1 MKALQ
6 FTAIDRVDQVEIDV
20 PTLGP
25 DEVLIRTGA
34 ATICTSD
41 LQDLHE
47 NPFGIDL
54 PVILGHEGA
63 GTVVATGPAVTGV
76 RVGDRVAA
84 HPVHPCLACDTCR
97 DGLAHLCP
105 NMKHFGLNMQGTFAD
120 SFLARADRVRTIPDD
135 MPFTTAALAEPVC
148 VCLEALHQAAR
159 DPGGHLLV
167 IGDGPFGALMTRL
180 APRLGIGRV
189 GIAGRH
195 PGRLAFAANA
205 DAIHVPAGADARDL
219 LREASNGR
227 GYDAIILA
235 ASNREAVA
243 DALDLLRPTGRLVVF
258 APIPGLTGV
267 DLFQLLVRELEIV
280 GAVNDRDRFD
290 EAIAALS
297 DPAVGAGDLVT
308 HRFALDDYALA
319 LDTAGRDRERAMKV
333 AFTFD
338 PE

>member
-6 FTAIDRVDQVEIDV
+6 FTALDRVDLVEIDI
-20 PTLGP
+20 PTP
-25 DEVLIRTGA
+25 DHDEVLIWTGA

-47 NPFGIDL
+47 NAFGIDL

-63 GTVVATGPAVTGV
+63 GTIVATGPDVTGLQA
-76 RVGDRVAA
+76 GDRVAA

-97 DGLAHLCP
+97 EGMAHLCP
-105 NMKHFGLNMQGTFAD
+105 NMRHFGLNMQGTFAEV
-120 SFLARADRVRTIPDD
+120 FLARADRVRTIPDD
-135 MPFTTAALAEPVC
+135 VPFTTAALAEPVC
-148 VCLEALHQAAR
+148 VCLEALHQAACA
-159 DPGGHLLV
+159 PGGHLLV
-167 IGDGPFGALMTRL
+167 IGDGPFGVLMTRL
-180 APRLGIGRV
+180 APRLGIDRSS
-189 GIAGRH
+189 IAGRH

-205 DAIHVPAGADARDL
+205 QTIHVPAGDDARER
-219 LREASNGR
+219 LREASDGK

-235 ASNREAVA
+235 VNNRDAVA

-267 DLFQLLVRELEIV
+267 DLFQVLVRELEIV

-297 DPAVGAGDLVT
+297 DPEVGVGNFVT
-308 HRFALDDYALA
+308 HRFALDDYAPA
-319 LDTAGRDRERAMKV
+319 LDTAGRDRDRAMKV

-338 PE
+338 PA